1 MISEAIGA
9 GSKRIID
16 AIVRALARSRA
27 NPNLLTFL
35 GLVLNIGCG
44 VLYGYGRFVT
54 AGLLLIF
61 AALLDILDGQVA
73 RLRGRVTRFGAFF
86 DSVLDRYSDIIV
98 YVGIMVFYAR
108 AQAERSI
115 LLVTVTGLA
124 LVGSVLV
131 SYARA
136 RAESLNIACK
146 VGFLERPERLVLLI
160 IGSLTATGD
169 PSNPFLHKMPQVLW
183 VLAVL
188 SHWTVVHRIYH
199 TWLQSRAPDRAALV
213 SAVAEREQD
222 DSQKFIHPDYSVPR
236 TEAIADFGSPKREA
250 NAGV

>member
-1 MISEAIGA
+1 MISDAIGT

-16 AIVRALARSRA
+16 AIVKALARSHT
-27 NPNLLTFL
+27 NPNLLTFF
-35 GLVLNIGCG
+35 GLLVNIGCG
-44 VLYGYGRFVT
+44 VLYGYGRFFT

-73 RLRGRVTRFGAFF
+73 RRRGRVTRFGAFF

-98 YVGIMVFYAR
+98 YVGIMVFYASDN
-108 AQAERSI
+108 AHRSI
-115 LLVTVTGLA
+115 LYVALTGLA

-131 SYARA
+131 SYSRA
-136 RAESLNIACK
+136 RAESLSIACK

-160 IGSLTATGD
+160 IGSLTAVGD

-199 TWLQSRAPDRAALV
+199 TWLQSREPDRI
-213 SAVAEREQD
+213 AVEEASVKSEEGN
-222 DSQKFIHPDYSVPR
+222 SNEKFVRADYSIQSR
-236 TEAIADFGSPKREA
+236 
-250 NAGV
+250 

>member
-35 GLVLNIGCG
+35 GLVVNIGCG

-108 AQAERSI
+108 AHSERSI

-199 TWLQSRAPDRAALV
+199 TWLQSRATDRTAFVAAV
-213 SAVAEREQD
+213 EEREP
-222 DSQKFIHPDYSVPR
+222 DSSKNFAQPDYSVPR